1 MRQMTA
7 MLLLGQTKLER
18 ALYMVGWYVYIVRCA
33 DGSLYTGITKDVESR
48 VSLHNAGRGAK
59 YTRARRP
66 VELVY
71 REMVSDRGAAVRR
84 ECAIKRLRPIAKR
97 KLITKSGEPKSTQEI
112 RSLQ

>member
-1 MRQMTA
+1 
-7 MLLLGQTKLER
+7 MLFLGQTKLEQ
-18 ALYMVGWYVYIVRCA
+18 ALYMVGWCVYIVRCA

-71 REMVSDRGAAVRR
+71 SEAVADRGAAMRR
-84 ECAIKRLRPIAKR
+84 EYAIKRLRPVAKR
-97 KLITKSGEPKSTQEI
+97 KLVAESGEPKSTQEI

>member
-1 MRQMTA
+1 MAHRAEKISTYDFKSSEA
-7 MLLLGQTKLER
+7 LLLG
-18 ALYMVGWYVYIVRCA
+18 
-33 DGSLYTGITKDVESR
+33 
-48 VSLHNAGRGAK
+48 

-97 KLITKSGEPKSTQEI
+97 KLITKSGEPKWTSGGI
-112 RSLQ
+112 

>member
-1 MRQMTA
+1 M
-7 MLLLGQTKLER
+7 
-18 ALYMVGWYVYIVRCA
+18 VRCS

-71 REMVSDRGAAVRR
+71 REMVGDRGAAVRR
-84 ECAIKRLRPIAKR
+84 EYAIKRLRPIAKR
-97 KLITKSGEPKSTQEI
+97 KLITKSGEPKSTQKI

>member
-1 MRQMTA
+1 MIFEIVLFRNGS
-7 MLLLGQTKLER
+7 GQ
-18 ALYMVGWYVYIVRCA
+18 LYMVGWYVYIVRCA

-97 KLITKSGEPKSTQEI
+97 NLITKSGEPKWT
-112 RSLQ
+112 SLGI

>member
-1 MRQMTA
+1 MI
-7 MLLLGQTKLER
+7 
-18 ALYMVGWYVYIVRCA
+18 GWCVYIVRCA

-71 REMVSDRGAAVRR
+71 SETVADRGAAMRR
-84 ECAIKRLRPIAKR
+84 EYVIKRLRPIAKK
-97 KLITKSGEPKSTQEI
+97 KLIAESAVPQNPLSYDIPQ
-112 RSLQ
+112 Q

>member
-1 MRQMTA
+1 
-7 MLLLGQTKLER
+7 
-18 ALYMVGWYVYIVRCA
+18 MVGWYVYMVRCS

-71 REMVSDRGAAVRR
+71 RETVGDRGAAVRR
-84 ECAIKRLRPIAKR
+84 ECAIKRLRPMAKQN
-97 KLITKSGEPKSTQEI
+97 LITKSGGPESTQKI
-112 RSLQ
+112 